1 MIEEFNITD
10 EMLSEAKATNEKFQK
25 KYGNIGT
32 HRTNKTKQRMT
43 GYLAEVAIKYLCGID
58 YSEDDSVD
66 FNYKEITLDSK
77 AQGCNS
83 APKDYY
89 VATLYEEQKNRDVD
103 YYVFSRVK
111 NDWSRVWICGF
122 ISKNMFFDKAEL
134 IPAGTK
140 NNNFVYDQSRFEI
153 QYKNLQPIQNIKN
166 LKTNKGA

>member
-1 MIEEFNITD
+1 MIQEVNITD
-10 EMLSEAKATNEKFQK
+10 KMLSEAKSRNEKFQK

-32 HRTNKTKQRMT
+32 HRTDKTKQRMT
-43 GYLAEVAIKYLCGID
+43 GYIAEAAIKYLCGID
-58 YSEDDSVD
+58 YSDDDSVD
-66 FNYKEITLDSK
+66 FTYGQITLDSK

-111 NDWSRVWICGF
+111 NDWSRAWICGF
-122 ISKNMFFDKAEL
+122 ISKNLFFDKAEL

-166 LKTNKGA
+166 LNINKGA